1 MLQFCFYW
9 PSWKRAF
16 GELQAFVY
24 VFVKKTDVITRVRE
38 LSPRQYC
45 QRYASFFFLSNLI
58 HVMSWVSSC
67 IFLVLCLCLI
77 IVRTL
82 VSCVVFFTATCL
94 FNTRTSKPCAAAFF
108 CRFWLPDS
116 CLKGSKSVG
125 DTNFVFWDTFLS
137 WFSCFSWCCPARYTG
152 IHDCVLHFVLIW
164 GFFVFNCPRIISG

>member
-82 VSCVVFFTATCL
+82 VSCVVFFLQRRVYSILARL
-94 FNTRTSKPCAAAFF
+94 NHVPLPSFVVFDFLTRVWKG
-108 CRFWLPDS
+108 
-116 CLKGSKSVG
+116 LKAWVTLILSFETRSFLGFHVLVG
-125 DTNFVFWDTFLS
+125 AVPQDTRGYTTVCDTLS
-137 WFSCFSWCCPARYTG
+137 WYDVFCF
-152 IHDCVLHFVLIW
+152 
-164 GFFVFNCPRIISG
+164 